1 MTQLKDQHGGRP
13 NKDSGLVNPPRRAIY
28 KDVVLLQL
36 FATVFLVDQLTKFLV
51 RHFVELRDSVPA
63 EGFFRI
69 THTFNTGSAFGLF
82 RDQNLPLIVVSV
94 VGIAILIL
102 IYRSQ
107 ARPGKLLR
115 LSLGM
120 QFGGAA
126 GNLLDRL
133 RLGHVTDFADVGSWP
148 IFNVADASIVTGLA
162 LLAWMF
168 LISDDSKSGAKNAVP
183 EPEKS
188 EPQPVEGAAGIPNIN
203 QDSQLGIQTKTEA
216 SSQPGEPRK
225 SGEPAGGE

>member
-1 MTQLKDQHGGRP
+1 MKT
-13 NKDSGLVNPPRRAIY
+13 PRRAIY

-36 FATVFLVDQLTKFLV
+36 FAAVFLIDQLTKFLV
-51 RHFVELRDSVPA
+51 REFVEFRDSVPA

-133 RLGHVTDFADVGSWP
+133 RAGRPVCEGVLGHDETVLPALE
-148 IFNVADASIVTGLA
+148 NA
-162 LLAWMF
+162 LL
-168 LISDDSKSGAKNAVP
+168 SGHDL
-183 EPEKS
+183 
-188 EPQPVEGAAGIPNIN
+188 AG
-203 QDSQLGIQTKTEA
+203 
-216 SSQPGEPRK
+216 RRRRR
-225 SGEPAGGE
+225 AG